1 MDRIPINL
9 ANPQELLEIPG
20 ITRAKA
26 DAIVRHRVEHG
37 PIRDAV
43 ELGQIVG
50 STSLTDALLA
60 HVDFDPAP
68 STAPEAPGA

>member
-1 MDRIPINL
+1 MDRIPINHS
-9 ANPQELLEIPG
+9 NPQELLEIPG
-20 ITRAKA
+20 ITRATA

-37 PIRDAV
+37 PIRDAA
-43 ELGQIVG
+43 ELGRILG

-60 HVDFDPAP
+60 HIDFEPAS